1 MLSILGTEPYI
12 SFHIGCLIILFN
24 ELSPTKIVERY
35 FIQNFVVL
43 DDFLSFV
50 VAHLD
55 FVHIFIFLEL
65 GHR

>member
-12 SFHIGCLIILFN
+12 SFHIGYFIILFN
-24 ELSPTKIVERY
+24 GLSPTKIVERY

-43 DDFLSFV
+43 DNSLSFV
-50 VAHLD
+50 VADLNLIH
-55 FVHIFIFLEL
+55 IFLEL